1 MAATTRPRLE
11 PVATSIEN
19 AGDWQAIAEQ
29 VEAKAGMPTTVTPE
43 LLTGAIA
50 SAVALLF
57 EADASGECGLLRGT
71 FADAVIAQR
80 AQNAGGLEGER
91 PLGVAVRLVGVHMQ
105 EGHAMLRVHLAID
118 VANAAG
124 SERARSQFWDL
135 QLGAQ
140 VTVGGATC
148 PNCGAPVAPGHL
160 ICSHCQTDV
169 RGTVDAP
176 LVVSR
181 LELY

>member
-1 MAATTRPRLE
+1 MAATAQPRLD

-19 AGDWQAIAEQ
+19 AGDWEAIAEQ
-29 VEAKAGMPTTVTPE
+29 VEARAGVPTTVTPE
-43 LLTGAIA
+43 LLTAKIA
-50 SAVALLF
+50 SAVPLLF
-57 EADASGECGLLRGT
+57 EADASGERELLRGT

-91 PLGVAVRLVGVHMQ
+91 PRAVTVRLVGVHMQ
-105 EGHAMLRVHLAID
+105 GDRAVLRVHLAID

-124 SERARSQFWDL
+124 AERARSQFWDL

-169 RGTVDAP
+169 RGTIEAP

-181 LELY
+181 LDLY